1 MTRLRTALA
10 AAALAAA
17 AACATMAG
25 APSQQAALGQ
35 DFQLARG
42 ATAAVDRLTVR
53 FTAVI
58 EDSRCPL
65 GVQCIRAGEAKVHL
79 ELHTGNQ
86 ADDVV
91 LSTDGRQQ
99 RYASLGA
106 YDVRLV
112 ALNPPRRTDVAHPR
126 YVATLRVSRH

>member
-1 MTRLRTALA
+1 
-10 AAALAAA
+10 
-17 AACATMAG
+17 MAG